1 VTGASEGREQWNAA
15 GWEEQQVQ
23 RLLFLHHRWGDN
35 TVQILSPDENRYP
48 EAKGT
53 ARKELI
59 TAQVKQSK
67 NTGRTEGNQDD
78 AAVWLL
84 SSFTTSWTV
93 ACQSPLSIRF
103 PRQEYWSGLPVP
115 SPGDLSVPGIK
126 PTSSALASAFF
137 TTESPGKPHSK

>member
-1 VTGASEGREQWNAA
+1 MTGASEGREQWNAA

-103 PRQEYWSGLPVP
+103 PRQEYWSGLPFIFLG
-115 SPGDLSVPGIK
+115 SKITADGDCNHEIK
-126 PTSSALASAFF
+126 RCLLLGRKADQPR
-137 TTESPGKPHSK
+137 

>member
-1 VTGASEGREQWNAA
+1 MTGASEGREQWNAA

-84 SSFTTSWTV
+84 SCVGILYNLMDCS
-93 ACQSPLSIRF
+93 
-103 PRQEYWSGLPVP
+103 LPV
-115 SPGDLSVPGIK
+115 SSVHKI
-126 PTSSALASAFF
+126 S
-137 TTESPGKPHSK
+137 